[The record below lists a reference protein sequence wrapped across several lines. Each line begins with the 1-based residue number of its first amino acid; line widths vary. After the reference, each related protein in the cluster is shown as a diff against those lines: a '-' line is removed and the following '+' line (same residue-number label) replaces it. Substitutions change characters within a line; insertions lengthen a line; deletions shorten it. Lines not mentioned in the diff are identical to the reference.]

1 MNDAQSGALRIRR
14 RGTFDLA
21 LPPAD
26 AFKLFTAEGEK
37 LWVPGWSPILL
48 GPLPQQP
55 GLVFLAGAGAEHT
68 IWTVIEHDSAAG
80 RVCYSRVTPASR
92 AGIVR
97 VQVTPVASGSLV
109 TVEYDLTALDG
120 EGAALQSWSPEYFS
134 AMLEEWR
141 SLIIALPMEILASL
155 GKPVV

>member
-1 MNDAQSGALRIRR
+1 MADPASGALRIRR
-14 RGTFDLA
+14 HGSFELA

-48 GPLPQQP
+48 GPLPQQA
-55 GLVFLAGAGAEHT
+55 GLVFLTGDGAEHT
-68 IWTVIEHDSAAG
+68 IWTVIDHDPVAG

-92 AGIVR
+92 AGFVR
-97 VQVTPVASGSLV
+97 VQVTPANGGSRVA
-109 TVEYDLTALDG
+109 VEYDLTALDG

-134 AMLEEWR
+134 GMMAEWQSR
-141 SLIIALPMEILASL
+141 ILALPAEVRASL
-155 GKPVV
+155 GDLVV